1 MRRFSHYLKKPNNIL
16 TFEVHLIDLI
26 RLQFHLMNTL
36 VVYIIGSINQNYVM
50 SITDEI
56 NRHRIMDNHR
66 IQRKTQKS
74 FFYLLFLLR
83 NGLNMNTYM

>member
-1 MRRFSHYLKKPNNIL
+1 M
-16 TFEVHLIDLI
+16 HLIDLI

-66 IQRKTQKS
+66 IQRKTQKV

>member
-1 MRRFSHYLKKPNNIL
+1 M
-16 TFEVHLIDLI
+16 HLIDLI

-66 IQRKTQKS
+66 IQRKTQKV
-74 FFYLLFLLR
+74 FFFLLFLLR

>member
-1 MRRFSHYLKKPNNIL
+1 M
-16 TFEVHLIDLI
+16 HLIDLI

-66 IQRKTQKS
+66 IQKKKHKKFFLSFIFTQKRIK
-74 FFYLLFLLR
+74 YEHIYVTI
-83 NGLNMNTYM
+83 NNH

>member
-1 MRRFSHYLKKPNNIL
+1 M
-16 TFEVHLIDLI
+16 HLIDLI

-66 IQRKTQKS
+66 IQRKTKKV
-74 FFYLLFLLR
+74 FFIFYFYLE
-83 NGLNMNTYM
+83 TD

>member
-1 MRRFSHYLKKPNNIL
+1 M
-16 TFEVHLIDLI
+16 HLIDLI

-56 NRHRIMDNHR
+56 NRHRIMDNHK
-66 IQRKTQKS
+66 IQRKTQKV

>member
-1 MRRFSHYLKKPNNIL
+1 M
-16 TFEVHLIDLI
+16 HLIDLI

-36 VVYIIGSINQNYVM
+36 VVYIIGSINQNYVK

-66 IQRKTQKS
+66 IQRKTQKV
-74 FFYLLFLLR
+74 FFFIFYFYLE
-83 NGLNMNTYM
+83 TD

>member
-1 MRRFSHYLKKPNNIL
+1 M
-16 TFEVHLIDLI
+16 HLIDLI

-56 NRHRIMDNHR
+56 NMHRIMDNHR
-66 IQRKTQKS
+66 IQRKTQKV
-74 FFYLLFLLR
+74 FFNLLFLLR
-83 NGLNMNTYM
+83 NGLNMNTYMQQ

>member
-1 MRRFSHYLKKPNNIL
+1 M
-16 TFEVHLIDLI
+16 HLLDLI

-66 IQRKTQKS
+66 IQRKTQKV

>member
-1 MRRFSHYLKKPNNIL
+1 M
-16 TFEVHLIDLI
+16 HLIDLI

-36 VVYIIGSINQNYVM
+36 VVFIIGSINQNYVM

-66 IQRKTQKS
+66 IQRKTQKV

>member
-1 MRRFSHYLKKPNNIL
+1 M
-16 TFEVHLIDLI
+16 HLIDLI

-66 IQRKTQKS
+66 IQRKTQKV
-74 FFYLLFLLR
+74 FFIFYFYLE
-83 NGLNMNTYM
+83 TD

>member
-1 MRRFSHYLKKPNNIL
+1 M
-16 TFEVHLIDLI
+16 HLIDLI

-66 IQRKTQKS
+66 IQRKTKKS

>member
-1 MRRFSHYLKKPNNIL
+1 M
-16 TFEVHLIDLI
+16 HLLDLI

-66 IQRKTQKS
+66 IQRKTQKV
-74 FFYLLFLLR
+74 FFNLLFLLR
-83 NGLNMNTYM
+83 NGLNMNTYMQQ